1 MPDQEF
7 EDAVR
12 KYIQSISERETI
24 KDDMI
29 RLLKQHIEILEKEIE
44 ILKKEKEYDQRSF

>member
-1 MPDQEF
+1 MPE
-7 EDAVR
+7 ENEVELIK
-12 KYIQSISERETI
+12 KYLKAISERETI